1 MSGRFKESR
10 SAVGGLTRLSEEEAL
25 VPAAMEPVEEVV
37 TGGEVADASIEELDF
52 KVEEVFI

>member
-37 TGGEVADASIEELDF
+37 DASIEELDS